1 MRLLLFSPRMIA
13 RACGFVL
20 AGLALGLVAC
30 AEPPVAAPQ
39 EPPGALL
46 VARTADLERLLGQL
60 EWLEG
65 TPLASRIEAIRAAL
79 PACPLLESHAPD
91 GSFEQLL
98 RRLECRP
105 ERSALEELHRER
117 ADHAL
122 AFAWPLE
129 PGLRLRGRLM
139 LDDRGGVE
147 LDLRVPREAAHGAQA
162 LLVPGA
168 EPPGPG
174 VLSGS
179 QRLFHARARPEGG
192 LDFASLVSEGSQA
205 DRMFRLKSELFA
217 GAVLDGTWE
226 AAIYLPSEGEPTP
239 RAALALGFT
248 QRALAVAAIE
258 RFISDLRGAWPV
270 HRSFFALNEAEG
282 ACLLDL
288 RILPGLAPCYVATER
303 ALVLGWNPASLRKAL
318 DGASLDAPLAGPES
332 GGGLLLELARF
343 AEADALLARAVGEEP
358 VRQAAQA
365 AASPWRRLRAQ
376 ARQDGDRVLVRV
388 HLEPRVDT

>member
-1 MRLLLFSPRMIA
+1 M
-13 RACGFVL
+13 L
-20 AGLALGLVAC
+20 AGLALGLAAC
-30 AEPPVAAPQ
+30 AEHPAAAPQ

-60 EWLEG
+60 AWLEG
-65 TPLASRIEAIRAAL
+65 TPLASRIEAVRAAL
-79 PACPLLESHAPD
+79 PTCPVVESQAPD

-105 ERSALEELHRER
+105 AHSALEELHRER
-117 ADHAL
+117 ADDAL
-122 AFAWPLE
+122 AFVWPLG
-129 PGLRLRGRLM
+129 PGLRLRGWLM
-139 LDDRGGVE
+139 LDERGGVE
-147 LDLRVPREAAHGAQA
+147 LDLRVPREAFRGAHA
-162 LLVPGA
+162 LLLPGD
-168 EPPGPG
+168 ESPGPD

-192 LDFASLVSEGSQA
+192 LDFASLVPEGSQA

-226 AAIYLPSEGEPTP
+226 AAIYLPEDGEPTP
-239 RAALALGFT
+239 GAALALGFT
-248 QRALAVAAIE
+248 HRALAVSAIE
-258 RFISDLRGAWPV
+258 RFITDLRSTWPV
-270 HRSFFALNEAEG
+270 HRSFFSLNEAEG

-288 RILPGLAPCYVATER
+288 RILPGLAPCYVASDR

-332 GGGLLLELARF
+332 GGGLVLELARF
-343 AEADALLARAVGEEP
+343 AEADARLARAVGEEP
-358 VRQAAQA
+358 VRQAAKA
-365 AASPWRRLRAQ
+365 MASPWRRLRAQ

>member
-1 MRLLLFSPRMIA
+1 MRPLSASAHLSPRLLA

-20 AGLALGLVAC
+20 AGLALGLAAC
-30 AEPPVAAPQ
+30 AEHPAAAPQ

-60 EWLEG
+60 AWLEG
-65 TPLASRIEAIRAAL
+65 TPLARRIEAVRAAL
-79 PACPLLESHAPD
+79 PTCPVVESHAPD
-91 GSFEQLL
+91 GSFEQLV

-105 ERSALEELHRER
+105 AHSALEELHRER

-139 LDDRGGVE
+139 LDERGGVE
-147 LDLRVPREAAHGAQA
+147 LDLRVPREAARGAQA
-162 LLVPGA
+162 LLVPGD

-192 LDFASLVSEGSQA
+192 LDFASLVPEGSQA

-226 AAIYLPSEGEPTP
+226 AAIYLPAEGEPIP
-239 RAALALGFT
+239 RAALALGFAH
-248 QRALAVAAIE
+248 RALPSPPSNASSPTCAA
-258 RFISDLRGAWPV
+258 
-270 HRSFFALNEAEG
+270 
-282 ACLLDL
+282 
-288 RILPGLAPCYVATER
+288 PGPCT
-303 ALVLGWNPASLRKAL
+303 
-318 DGASLDAPLAGPES
+318 
-332 GGGLLLELARF
+332 
-343 AEADALLARAVGEEP
+343 
-358 VRQAAQA
+358 
-365 AASPWRRLRAQ
+365 AASSR
-376 ARQDGDRVLVRV
+376 
-388 HLEPRVDT
+388 

>member
-1 MRLLLFSPRMIA
+1 MRPLLFSSPLLA
-13 RACGFVL
+13 RACSFVL
-20 AGLALGLVAC
+20 AGLALGLAAC
-30 AEPPVAAPQ
+30 AEHPAAAPQ

-60 EWLEG
+60 AWLEG
-65 TPLASRIEAIRAAL
+65 TPLASRIEAVRAAL
-79 PACPLLESHAPD
+79 PACPVVESQAPD

-105 ERSALEELHRER
+105 ADSALQELHRER
-117 ADHAL
+117 GDDTL
-122 AFAWPLE
+122 AFVWPLE
-129 PGLRLRGRLM
+129 PGLRLRGWLM
-139 LDDRGGVE
+139 LDERGGVE
-147 LDLRVPREAAHGAQA
+147 LDLRVPREAVRGAHA
-162 LLVPGA
+162 LLVPGN
-168 EPPGPG
+168 EPPGPD

-192 LDFASLVSEGSQA
+192 LDFASLVPEGSQA

-226 AAIYLPSEGEPTP
+226 AAIYLPEDGEPTP
-239 RAALALGFT
+239 GAALALGFT

-258 RFISDLRGAWPV
+258 RFITDLRSTWPV

-288 RILPGLAPCYVATER
+288 RILPGLAPCYVASDR

-332 GGGLLLELARF
+332 GGGLVLELARF
-343 AEADALLARAVGEEP
+343 AEADARLARAVGEEP

-376 ARQDGDRVLVRV
+376 ARQNGDRVLVRV